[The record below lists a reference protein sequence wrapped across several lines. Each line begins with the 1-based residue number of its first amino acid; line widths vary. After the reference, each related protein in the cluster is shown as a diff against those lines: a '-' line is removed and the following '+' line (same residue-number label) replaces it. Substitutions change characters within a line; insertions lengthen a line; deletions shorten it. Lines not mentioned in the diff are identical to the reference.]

1 MYAPDMAKKTTPT
14 TGPRGGE
21 TTISKSGMVRK
32 TLWLHGD
39 EAEALRLRAF
49 KERRAES
56 EIVREALRSHLGIED

>member
-1 MYAPDMAKKTTPT
+1 MIGISMAKTTEPR

-39 EAEALRLRAF
+39 EAEALRLRVF
-49 KERRAES
+49 QERRAES
-56 EIVREALRSHLGIED
+56 DIVRAALRQYLGIED